1 MSMRITTAAKEPS
14 RPEPD
19 RHRSGT
25 EDKAMTA
32 AIRLARRGVGTT
44 HPNPR
49 VGAVVL
55 RGGAVVGRGFHARAG
70 EAHAEVR
77 ALEEAG
83 DRARGQTLVSTLE
96 PCAHQ
101 GRTPPCVAAIVG
113 AGIRRVILGMRDP
126 NPLVDGRGVAALRAA
141 GIEVVEDVRREECLE
156 LNPAYLK
163 FLATGLPWV
172 MLKSMISLDGRMAS
186 DAGESRGLGGEEEQR
201 LCHRLRA
208 EHDAILVGIGTV
220 LGDDPELTVRLW
232 KGRNPL
238 RVVLDSRL
246 RIPAGSRLVRS
257 AHEAPLLIAT
267 VSQERPAIQAL
278 EALGVRVA
286 AFAPDEAGRVPLQAL
301 FRKLAGEGRL
311 SLLVEGGPTVHT
323 AILRE
328 GLADRVAVGIA
339 PRILGGASAPAWTR
353 DLGRAHLDEAIEVE
367 SLVTRRVGRD
377 LWIEGAVRK
386 ERDV

>member
-1 MSMRITTAAKEPS
+1 MATVDGCDRPWAACAPRVSACGAFFMSMRISTAAKEPS
-14 RPEPD
+14 RRAPD

-55 RGGAVVGRGFHARAG
+55 RGGAIVGRGFHARAG

-83 DRARGQTLVSTLE
+83 DRARGQTLVS
-96 PCAHQ
+96 
-101 GRTPPCVAAIVG
+101 
-113 AGIRRVILGMRDP
+113 
-126 NPLVDGRGVAALRAA
+126 ALRAA
-141 GIEVVEDVRREECLE
+141 GIEVVEDVRREESLE
-156 LNPAYLK
+156 LNPAYLNYQ
-163 FLATGLPWV
+163 ATGLPWV
-172 MLKSMISLDGRMAS
+172 MLKSMISLDGRVAS
-186 DAGESRGLGGEEEQR
+186 DAGESRGLGGDEEQR
-201 LCHRLRA
+201 LSHRLRA

-220 LGDDPELTVRLW
+220 LQDDPELTVRLW

-278 EALGVRVA
+278 EAVGVRVS
-286 AFAPDEAGRVPLQAL
+286 AFAPDEAGQVPLQAL
-301 FRKLAGEGRL
+301 FRKLAKEGRL

-323 AILRE
+323 AVLRE
-328 GLADRVAVGIA
+328 GLANRVAVGIA
-339 PRILGGASAPAWTR
+339 PRILGGASTLAWTR